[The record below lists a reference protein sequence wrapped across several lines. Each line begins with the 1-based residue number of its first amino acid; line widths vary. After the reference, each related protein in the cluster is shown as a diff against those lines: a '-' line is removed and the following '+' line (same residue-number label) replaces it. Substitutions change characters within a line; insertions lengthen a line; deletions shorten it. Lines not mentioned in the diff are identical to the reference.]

1 MLGVLEHW
9 NGGTLGAPLFQRSII
24 PAFQDDFD
32 LMDPI
37 KLNIDGKEVTTTK
50 GKTVIEAAAEIGID
64 IPHYCYHPKLSIAG
78 NCRMCLVEV
87 EKMPK
92 LQIACNTQVAEGMS
106 VLTQSP
112 KVLAV
117 RKAVMEFLLVNHPLD
132 CPICDQAGECW
143 LQDYYMQHDLQRSR
157 FEERKEHDRKREIFG
172 PNVVFDGERCIKC
185 TRCVRFFQEITRTN
199 ELTVVNRGDHSTI
212 AMAPDA
218 VLTNPLSANVVD
230 ICPVGALT
238 DRDFRFKVR
247 VWYLRKTP
255 SICPGCSTGCNISV
269 ETYQNRIA
277 RFKPRINE
285 AVNSHWLCD
294 EGRYCFHD
302 LTSGERLT
310 TPLVRQ
316 EGGLVPT
323 TWTQALEAVL
333 RGLHGAAPL
342 AGILSGRNTNEEAFL
357 FAKLIPRLSQD
368 CALEVF
374 YQERELSEVQK
385 ILMSPDRSPNFRGA
399 REMGASSNGGFEPL
413 MRKLLNGHFSGAYVV
428 GEDLFDAGDD
438 KDSIREALKKLSF
451 LVVQDI
457 RLTETAELAHVVLP
471 STHFGEKEG
480 TYTNRNGRLQKLN
493 VATAAPEGVM
503 QDCEIFLRL
512 LDAAGDKLACTVPS
526 EVFDALAR
534 EMPAYRGLNYAA
546 IGAEGIQLGGGAGDS

>member
-1 MLGVLEHW
+1 M
-9 NGGTLGAPLFQRSII
+9 
-24 PAFQDDFD
+24 D
-32 LMDPI
+32 LI
-37 KLNIDGKEVTTTK
+37 KLTIDSKEVSTTK
-50 GKTVIEAAAEIGID
+50 GQTVIQAAADIGID
-64 IPHYCYHPKLSIAG
+64 IPHYCYHSKLSIAG

-87 EKMPK
+87 EKIPK
-92 LQIACNTQVAEGMS
+92 LQIACNTPVAEGMS

-112 KVLAV
+112 KVLAI

-143 LQDYYMQHDLQRSR
+143 LQDYYMQHDLQGSR
-157 FEERKEHDRKREIFG
+157 FEERKEHDRKREVFG

-185 TRCVRFFQEITRTN
+185 TRCVRFFQEVTHTN
-199 ELTVVNRGDHSTI
+199 ELSVVNRSDHSTI
-212 AMAPDA
+212 ALFPDT
-218 VLTNPLSANVVD
+218 VLDNPLSGNVVD

-247 VWYLRKTP
+247 VWYLQKTP

-302 LTSGERLT
+302 LTGGERLT
-310 TPLVRQ
+310 TPMIRQ

-323 TWTQALEAVL
+323 TWDRALEAVL
-333 RGLHGAAPL
+333 TGLHGAAPL
-342 AGILSGRNTNEEAFL
+342 AGILSGRNTNEESFL
-357 FAKLIPRLSQD
+357 FAKLMKTLSQD
-368 CALEVF
+368 AALEV
-374 YQERELSEVQK
+374 YYRERELTEVQK

-399 REMGASSNGGFEPL
+399 RAMGVSSNGGFEPL
-413 MRKLLNGHFSGAYVV
+413 IHKLKQGYFSGAYVV
-428 GEDLFDAGDD
+428 GEDLIPFDDD
-438 KDSIREALKKLSF
+438 PDEVRQALRKLSF

-457 RLTETAELAHVVLP
+457 RLSETAQLAHVVLP

-480 TYTNRNGRLQKLN
+480 TYTNRKGRVQKLN
-493 VATAAPEGVM
+493 GATIAPDGAM
-503 QDCEIFLRL
+503 PDWEIFVRL
-512 LDAAGDKLACTVPS
+512 LDAAGEKVSFSTPS
-526 EVFDALAR
+526 EVFDALAQ
-534 EMPAYRGLNYAA
+534 EVPAYRGLNYSV
-546 IGAEGIQLGGGAGDS
+546 IGAQGAQLGGGAGPS